1 MQGLMKLEERAGHTA
16 IPFAMHDAKNDGTPW
31 SRYFVSPLDTSRPH
45 WGLGALSQ
53 AKRAL
58 WSTEAKTK
66 MGRLI
71 DDFRPDVVHAHNLY
85 THLSPSPLAACK
97 ERGVP
102 VVMTVNDYGIV
113 SANYGLWGNGRPVDP
128 QRAGILSTTRSRFIK
143 HSAVASFTLAS
154 LFAFQRLWKMYE
166 SYVDVFVP
174 CSQFVR
180 DALITVGY
188 PADRIVVQHLFAEP
202 FMVDEAYPAER
213 KKKFVLFA
221 GRLEDYK
228 GVQTLIEAGR
238 ALPDV
243 EIRIVGTGP
252 QEAMFRKMAG
262 SAANIRFVGFVP
274 GRQLWG
280 MMREAVAVVV
290 PSIWYEPFGL
300 VAVEAMAQ
308 STPVIVS
315 DRGGLPEIV
324 QDGVSGLVFKGGDA
338 KDLRK
343 KIELLLGDAKKCQT
357 MGKAAR
363 ERAWAISNP
372 QEHLAK
378 IIDLYIKVQ
387 AGPNIHR

>member
-1 MQGLMKLEERAGHTA
+1 MKLEERAGHTP
-16 IPFAMHDAKNDGTPW
+16 IPFAMHDPKNDPSPW
-31 SRYFVSPLDTSRPH
+31 SRYFVSALDTSRPRF
-45 WGLGALSQ
+45 GLGAFTQ
-53 AKRAL
+53 AGRAL
-58 WSTEAKTK
+58 WSVEAKEK
-66 MGRLI
+66 MGKLI

-97 ERGVP
+97 ERDVP

-113 SANYGLWGNGRPVDP
+113 SANYGLWGSGRPIDP
-128 QRAGILSTTRSRFIK
+128 ERAGIFSTTRSRFIK
-143 HSAVASFTLAS
+143 HSTIASFTLAS

-166 SYVDVFVP
+166 SYIDVFIP

-180 DALITVGY
+180 DALIAVGY

-202 FMVDEAYPAER
+202 FMVDEAYPAE
-213 KKKFVLFA
+213 KKKKYVLFA

-228 GVQTLIEAGR
+228 GVQTLIEAGLV
-238 ALPDV
+238 LPDV

-252 QEAMFRKMAG
+252 QEEAFKRMARG
-262 SAANIRFVGFVP
+262 AKNITFLGFVP
-274 GRQLWG
+274 GKQLWG
-280 MMREAVAVVV
+280 MMREAAAVVV

-324 QDGVSGLVFKGGDA
+324 QDGVSGLIFKGGDA

-343 KIELLLGDAKKCQT
+343 KIEVMLGDSKKRQA
-357 MGKAAR
+357 MGNAAR

-372 QEHLAK
+372 QDHLAK
-378 IIDLYIKVQ
+378 IVDLYIKVQ
-387 AGPNIHR
+387 AEPNIHR